1 MIVPS
6 TKNKLL
12 FFFLKDRKVLHQHL
26 FSLDLDIFFSWK
38 EWSDWSSC
46 NKPCGGGSRKRS
58 RECVAESVI
67 KNNAKCNGE
76 NNEVKICNIHPCR
89 GMIRSMKT
97 LLSYYLKSIITNG
110 KKRTPMQHQWAQV
123 LEIDNSSKIIFYFFG
138 PHTIFWKQFSPT
150 LPKFNERKGFA
161 LRKSSSF

>member
-1 MIVPS
+1 M
-6 TKNKLL
+6 
-12 FFFLKDRKVLHQHL
+12 FL
-26 FSLDLDIFFSWK
+26 FSLDLDIFSSWK

-58 RECVAESVI
+58 RECVAVSVI
-67 KNNAKCNGE
+67 KNSTKCNGE

-97 LLSYYLKSIITNG
+97 LLSYYLKSIIING
-110 KKRTPMQHQWAQV
+110 KKRTPMQHRRAQV

-138 PHTIFWKQFSPT
+138 PHAI
-150 LPKFNERKGFA
+150 L
-161 LRKSSSF
+161 